1 MIYQSA
7 AATIRCRRAGGL
19 LAALLVT
26 GCGGESPKLQSG
38 QMLLATAAGGAAA
51 CRVVDAGRPLPK
63 EARES
68 SGLARSRR
76 DPTILWTHN
85 DAGNEPVLL
94 AVDAGGALAGQV
106 RLEGATLE
114 DWEDIAVGPCSGG
127 HCLYVGDIGDNEAV
141 RRSITVYRV
150 EEPAPDAASA
160 GPATAMRAK
169 YGDGA
174 RDAEALFVI
183 GSRVYIVTKGRTGP
197 IELYRYPATTGGSEV
212 GTLEKLGVLLPA
224 PKSSADRVTAAAASP
239 DGRWVGIRTYR
250 TLHLYRAAALT
261 DDAGAREAAIT
272 MDLRPLKEAK
282 GEGLAI
288 ADDGTVW
295 LSSEAE
301 KKSPPRLARL
311 ECVLPAQNPEG

>member
-1 MIYQSA
+1 MLPESA
-7 AATIRCRRAGGL
+7 IATNRRHAGAL
-19 LAALLVT
+19 VAALIVSA
-26 GCGGESPKLQSG
+26 CGGESPSLQPG
-38 QMLLATAAGGAAA
+38 QMLLATAAGSAAA
-51 CRVVDAGRPLPK
+51 CRVVDAGRPLPA

-76 DPTILWTHN
+76 DPSIFWTHN

-94 AVDAGGALAGQV
+94 AVDAGGALAGRV

-114 DWEDIAVGPCSGG
+114 DWEDIAAGPCGNG
-127 HCLYVGDIGDNEAV
+127 HCLYVGDIGDNEAA
-141 RRSITVYRV
+141 RSSITIYRV
-150 EEPAPDAASA
+150 EEPAANAASA

-169 YGDGA
+169 YGGGA

-183 GSRVYIVTKGRTGP
+183 GNQVYIVTKGRTGP
-197 IELYRYPATTGGSEV
+197 IELYRYPATAGGDGV
-212 GTLEKLGVLLPA
+212 ATLEKLGELMPA
-224 PKSSADRVTAAAASP
+224 PRSSADRVTAAAGSP
-239 DGRWVGIRTYR
+239 NGQWVGIRTYR
-250 TLHLYRAAALT
+250 TLHLYRAATLT
-261 DDAGAREAAIT
+261 GDGGARKAAIT

-288 ADDGTVW
+288 GDDGTVW

-311 ECVLPAQNPEG
+311 DCALPGSES